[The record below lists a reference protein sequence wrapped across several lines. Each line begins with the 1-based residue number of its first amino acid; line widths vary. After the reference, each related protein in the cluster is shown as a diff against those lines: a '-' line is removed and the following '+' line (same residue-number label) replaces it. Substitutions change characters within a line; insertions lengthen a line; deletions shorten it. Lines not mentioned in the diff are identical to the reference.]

1 MPNNRVAVGNVEI
14 LSLSDGRVESPAEVF
29 FPTVAPAA
37 LKPYAGLFTAQGD
50 SGGELGLLP
59 GARGGPTVMV
69 DTGLGPEKQDPRD
82 KIFGLLMEDM
92 KANGVT
98 VDEVDLVV
106 LTHVHRD

>member
-1 MPNNRVAVGNVEI
+1 
-14 LSLSDGRVESPAEVF
+14 
-29 FPTVAPAA
+29 
-37 LKPYAGLFTAQGD
+37 
-50 SGGELGLLP
+50 
-59 GARGGPTVMV
+59 MV
-69 DTGLGPEKQDPRD
+69 NTSLGPEKQDPRD